1 MTAWDRVRS
10 LTATGGDAFAMASG
24 AYAAVLLA
32 GFGLPVAPFDLKAL
46 RILAKPSKD
55 IDTVLALFSR
65 NKTALV
71 GYSACDAPFYV
82 LLTDCI
88 RTLRQRVPSC
98 PELADI
104 KQLFGRLADPCPRT
118 PARTSPRGMALF
130 RRQPGDTISTVGVDP
145 NRTVGSIMLYAGW
158 QVDGEPQ
165 GAPNDGYFP
174 VPGAVAARGSLRPGG
189 CSLAGASASSL
200 GRCQIYF

>member
-1 MTAWDRVRS
+1 
-10 LTATGGDAFAMASG
+10 
-24 AYAAVLLA
+24 
-32 GFGLPVAPFDLKAL
+32 
-46 RILAKPSKD
+46 
-55 IDTVLALFSR
+55 VLALFSR

-104 KQLFGRLADPCPRT
+104 KQLFGRSGGSLPPDLGQNFT
-118 PARTSPRGMALF
+118 PGMALF
-130 RRQPGDTISTVGVDP
+130 RRQPRDTISTVGSLDP
-145 NRTVGSIMLYAGW
+145 NPTVGSIMLCAGW

-174 VPGAVAARGSLRPGG
+174 VPAQLLRAVAYDPAVAA
-189 CSLAGASASSL
+189 SLA
-200 GRCQIYF
+200 RPVVTPVH